1 MYDIVKNP
9 IPKSGLWVTPD
20 SMNELYDMVEQ
31 YTGAERA
38 LAMHIMMLTLN
49 ACNKS
54 VEDNILSKEVFA
66 Q

>member
-1 MYDIVKNP
+1 
-9 IPKSGLWVTPD
+9 
-20 SMNELYDMVEQ
+20 MVDQ
-31 YTGAERA
+31 YTGEQKA

>member
-1 MYDIVKNP
+1 MYQQVQNP

-20 SMNELYDMVEQ
+20 NMNDLYDMVDQ
-31 YTGAERA
+31 YTGSEKA

-49 ACNKS
+49 ACNKA

-66 Q
+66 G

>member
-1 MYDIVKNP
+1 MYDIVNNP
-9 IPKSGLWVTPD
+9 IPSSGLWVTPE
-20 SMNELYDMVEQ
+20 NFEELYAMVEQ
-31 YTGAERA
+31 YSGEQKA

-54 VEDNILSKEVFA
+54 VEDNILSKEIFA

>member
-9 IPKSGLWVTPD
+9 IPRSGLWVTPENFD
-20 SMNELYDMVEQ
+20 ELYAMVEQ
-31 YTGAERA
+31 YTGEQKA
-38 LAMHIMMLTLN
+38 LALHVMMLTLN
-49 ACNKS
+49 TCNKS

>member
-20 SMNELYDMVEQ
+20 SMDELYDMVEQ
-31 YTGAERA
+31 YTGSERA

-54 VEDNILSKEVFA
+54 VEDNILNKEVFA

>member
-1 MYDIVKNP
+1 MYDTVTNP
-9 IPKSGLWVTPD
+9 IPRSGLWTTPENFD
-20 SMNELYDMVEQ
+20 ELLAMVEQ
-31 YTGAERA
+31 YTGEQKA

-54 VEDNILSKEVFA
+54 VEDNILSKEVFG